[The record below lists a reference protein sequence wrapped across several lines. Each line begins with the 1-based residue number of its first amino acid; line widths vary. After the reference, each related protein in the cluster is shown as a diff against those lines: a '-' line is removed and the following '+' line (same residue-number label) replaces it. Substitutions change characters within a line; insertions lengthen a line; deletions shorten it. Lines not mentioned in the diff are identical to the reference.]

1 MHWGGATRISV
12 EVTVMVM
19 ERRGCVKS
27 LALMYN
33 WKQDDILVTIKPFNI
48 PKQLVWQAYK
58 LVRANAGSAGID
70 NQSIDEFSQ
79 DLKGNLYKLWN
90 RMSSGS
96 YFPPAVKEVAI
107 PKKQGGVR
115 KLGIPTVA
123 DRIAQMTVKLMMEP
137 LLEPHFLDDSYGY
150 RPNKSALD
158 AVGVTRKRCWEYDWV
173 VEFDIKGLF
182 DNLSHKL
189 LMKAVKH
196 HISDRWI
203 LLYVERWLTAPIQ
216 DQHGGCLP
224 RTAGTPQG
232 GVISPLL
239 SNLFLHYAFDHWM
252 TKHHADNPWCRYAD
266 DGLAH
271 CRTQKEAGQ
280 ILKEIDERFKSLGLE
295 IHPDKTKIVYCKDG
309 ARKGKYKNKSFDF
322 LGYTFK
328 ARRVKVRSRN
338 SFFIGFT
345 PVVSLKAVKAMTLK
359 LRRGNWRNNTSL
371 SLQELAD
378 FINPMLRGW
387 LAYYGKYS
395 RSSMYRVWRCV
406 NNMLLAWTKKK
417 YKSLGRSRTK
427 AGKLMERIHKEKPA
441 LFVHWREGMFGALT

>member
-1 MHWGGATRISV
+1 MIKENPNCQNSEDDSTDAMHLDGATRSSV

-33 WKQDDILVTIKPFNI
+33 WKQDDILVTTKPFNI
-48 PKQLVWQAYK
+48 PKQLVFQAYK

-96 YFPPAVKEVAI
+96 YFPPPVKEVAI

-123 DRIAQMTVKLMMEP
+123 DRIAEMMVKLMMEP

-158 AVGVTRKRCWEYDWV
+158 AIGVTRTRCWAYDWV

-196 HISDRWI
+196 HINDKWI

-216 DQHGGCLP
+216 DAQGVCLL
-224 RTAGTPQG
+224 RTTGTPQG
-232 GVISPLL
+232 GVITPLL

-252 TKHHADNPWCRYAD
+252 TRHHPATPWCRYAD

-271 CRTQKEAGQ
+271 C
-280 ILKEIDERFKSLGLE
+280 
-295 IHPDKTKIVYCKDG
+295 KDG
-309 ARKGKYKNKSFDF
+309 ARKRKYVNKSFDF

-328 ARRVKVRSRN
+328 ARRVKVKSRN
-338 SFFIGFT
+338 SFFLGFT
-345 PVVSLKAVKAMTLK
+345 PVVSLKALKAMTLK

-406 NNMLLAWTKKK
+406 NNMLLAWAKKK
-417 YKSLGRSRTK
+417 YKSLGNSRTK

-441 LFVHWREGMFGALT
+441 LFVHWREGMFGALI

>member
-182 DNLSHKL
+182 DNLSHEL

-203 LLYVERWLTAPIQ
+203 LLYVERWLTVSMPIE
-216 DQHGGCLP
+216 
-224 RTAGTPQG
+224 
-232 GVISPLL
+232 
-239 SNLFLHYAFDHWM
+239 N
-252 TKHHADNPWCRYAD
+252 
-266 DGLAH
+266 
-271 CRTQKEAGQ
+271 
-280 ILKEIDERFKSLGLE
+280 
-295 IHPDKTKIVYCKDG
+295 
-309 ARKGKYKNKSFDF
+309 
-322 LGYTFK
+322 
-328 ARRVKVRSRN
+328 
-338 SFFIGFT
+338 
-345 PVVSLKAVKAMTLK
+345 
-359 LRRGNWRNNTSL
+359 
-371 SLQELAD
+371 
-378 FINPMLRGW
+378 
-387 LAYYGKYS
+387 
-395 RSSMYRVWRCV
+395 
-406 NNMLLAWTKKK
+406 
-417 YKSLGRSRTK
+417 
-427 AGKLMERIHKEKPA
+427 
-441 LFVHWREGMFGALT
+441 